1 MGKSYLVTGA
11 KLRCIWGSKPAKLV
25 IKDGHNFIA
34 DGRQKANK
42 ADCKKQENIPSFGV
56 CKISSCG
63 KNCRECM
70 SLADKWVNTSGNSWK
85 LEKLNGNTALTMD
98 SILLC
103 RKGGVI
109 VPETSGQGEVRKI
122 NWKQLMARYPLIGFA
137 AALGKTGC
145 SVFGFDPV
153 NLNTGNFIYEKE
165 DLKIRGITTLSFH
178 ITYNSMEEYRG
189 GSLGEGWHHNY
200 EIFIEDNKE
209 GVLSLHLGDGR
220 IVPYR
225 KSIGNLY
232 TPLSKGLGIIKQ
244 ENDGYHYAAGEGT
257 EYTFDELGRLLARK
271 DRNGNTDRFLYNSK
285 GQLSEVRGAN
295 GGVLYY
301 RYNREGNLYHVSDHT
316 GREVCLRYSY
326 RVLYQYVNPSGHAYT
341 FGYNENLRLE
351 SVTTPRGIE
360 GVRNVYDSA
369 NRVVKQM
376 LPDGGMAEFHY
387 DDEGQC
393 TYAKDQNGYI
403 TSYESDDKFRNVRTA
418 YKDGEERFEYDDN
431 DHRTLY
437 VDKKGN
443 RTRYRYSDKGH
454 LLGLTDAL
462 GVQKDFTYNGE
473 GKLLTAGIEGD
484 RLLENVYDK
493 AGHLIKTTDALG
505 RSREI
510 IYDEKGCPLRII
522 LPDGSGIKI
531 THDERG
537 NISSI
542 TDPYDVTVGYEYDDL
557 NRVIQITDNEGNKVS
572 YQYDERDHLLSET
585 NPEGAVR
592 RYSYDASGRPVQA
605 TDYDGGVMTVE
616 YNVTGKPEKLTD
628 KEGNVT
634 KRSYDLAGNLSEEVS
649 PTGAVSVY
657 QYDRNNRLVQTRLMA
672 RQEGEAVRVVDYSY
686 DPVGNLLKAQ
696 AGGGNEPISVTSYEY
711 DALNRITAIISPA
724 GGRTTYAYDRKT
736 GKISS
741 ITDAAGNI
749 RTFRYNRAG
758 ELTGETDIRG
768 NMTSYEYNALGQL
781 LSVTD
786 GVGRT
791 TRHYYLPGG
800 RREKTVYPDGRQMSY
815 EYDNLGRLKK
825 KTDQN
830 GYGIFYIHDCMG
842 RILSVTSSAG
852 QKKSY
857 AYDVMGNITSIT
869 DANGNM
875 TKYAYT
881 LNGRLKEV
889 TDALGNKTEY
899 AYDKADRLISIC
911 QHGQT
916 GEADRITEYE
926 RDAFGQVECVRDAL
940 GGEERFRYDALGR
953 MIEKT
958 DREALVTTYAY
969 TADGRPESILYGD
982 GSRAELE
989 YTPLR
994 QLAVVRDWLGE
1005 TRIERDRQGSPVS
1018 IRDHNGRTV
1027 RYEWGSMGQRQGM
1040 TYPDGTMVSWT
1051 YDSLLRLAE
1060 MRRTAEGKDALWV
1073 RYHYDTQGRLAEKTN
1088 SGGYRTKWDY
1098 NESEFLDELSHE
1110 DASGILDRFR
1120 YAYDAMGNKTTVWK
1134 ERKGLPE
1141 ESGTYRYGYDELQRL
1156 NDVEKD
1162 GKLLRRY
1169 RYDIFGNR
1177 VGMEDYGRETKSLS
1191 KYDALNRLLEQE
1203 IWEDISDSGSVVH
1216 KTYTYDGRGN
1226 LTGEY
1231 QDGELLH
1238 GYVFNS
1244 MNRLGKAWNAQ
1255 DEEAEYFYNAL
1266 GQRTGRNADGEPEEY
1281 LLDLTK
1287 PYHNLLGLQKGKQ
1300 KQTFYYD
1307 FGVALMEEGG
1317 KTARYAL
1324 SDDLGSPLRV
1334 LHRNGHGDTYG
1345 YDEFGVELYDLNKQ
1359 QNAVKRYS
1367 RQGENQPFGYTGYR
1381 YDDISGTYF
1390 AQAREY
1396 RSEIGRFTAEDIIRG
1411 RGSVPKTLNRYGYC
1425 WDNPMGYMDL
1435 NGKDPITPQEAQNM
1449 AWDFLEDKFDKAV
1462 DEIENKVD
1470 TVKNDVKETINNA
1483 IDSAAD
1489 FAMDT
1494 ANDGVHWVKDF
1505 LSDYDFTVSNG
1516 VGVSVTP
1523 TVFLMGY
1530 MIGPSIDSD
1539 GNLGIQGTL
1548 SAGFTTAPDFAGS
1561 IQQYLTITN
1570 APDIFTLEG
1579 YGANIG
1585 GSGVIP
1591 IKGILAVLGYDLNY
1605 VGNVNEKIEYYGKT
1619 FSMGIT
1625 NKEGIEIHGQL
1636 SYTRTYGKPIN
1647 LFDLWDYIYSK
1658 YNTCD

>member
-1 MGKSYLVTGA
+1 
-11 KLRCIWGSKPAKLV
+11 
-25 IKDGHNFIA
+25 
-34 DGRQKANK
+34 
-42 ADCKKQENIPSFGV
+42 
-56 CKISSCG
+56 
-63 KNCRECM
+63 
-70 SLADKWVNTSGNSWK
+70 
-85 LEKLNGNTALTMD
+85 
-98 SILLC
+98 
-103 RKGGVI
+103 
-109 VPETSGQGEVRKI
+109 
-122 NWKQLMARYPLIGFA
+122 
-137 AALGKTGC
+137 
-145 SVFGFDPV
+145 
-153 NLNTGNFIYEKE
+153 
-165 DLKIRGITTLSFH
+165 
-178 ITYNSMEEYRG
+178 
-189 GSLGEGWHHNY
+189 
-200 EIFIEDNKE
+200 
-209 GVLSLHLGDGR
+209 
-220 IVPYR
+220 
-225 KSIGNLY
+225 
-232 TPLSKGLGIIKQ
+232 
-244 ENDGYHYAAGEGT
+244 
-257 EYTFDELGRLLARK
+257 
-271 DRNGNTDRFLYNSK
+271 
-285 GQLSEVRGAN
+285 
-295 GGVLYY
+295 
-301 RYNREGNLYHVSDHT
+301 
-316 GREVCLRYSY
+316 
-326 RVLYQYVNPSGHAYT
+326 
-341 FGYNENLRLE
+341 
-351 SVTTPRGIE
+351 
-360 GVRNVYDSA
+360 
-369 NRVVKQM
+369 M
-376 LPDGGMAEFHY
+376 L
-387 DDEGQC
+387 
-393 TYAKDQNGYI
+393 
-403 TSYESDDKFRNVRTA
+403 FR
-418 YKDGEERFEYDDN
+418 
-431 DHRTLY
+431 
-437 VDKKGN
+437 
-443 RTRYRYSDKGH
+443 S
-454 LLGLTDAL
+454 
-462 GVQKDFTYNGE
+462 
-473 GKLLTAGIEGD
+473 
-484 RLLENVYDK
+484 
-493 AGHLIKTTDALG
+493 
-505 RSREI
+505 
-510 IYDEKGCPLRII
+510 
-522 LPDGSGIKI
+522 
-531 THDERG
+531 
-537 NISSI
+537 
-542 TDPYDVTVGYEYDDL
+542 
-557 NRVIQITDNEGNKVS
+557 
-572 YQYDERDHLLSET
+572 
-585 NPEGAVR
+585 
-592 RYSYDASGRPVQA
+592 
-605 TDYDGGVMTVE
+605 
-616 YNVTGKPEKLTD
+616 
-628 KEGNVT
+628 
-634 KRSYDLAGNLSEEVS
+634 
-649 PTGAVSVY
+649 
-657 QYDRNNRLVQTRLMA
+657 
-672 RQEGEAVRVVDYSY
+672 
-686 DPVGNLLKAQ
+686 
-696 AGGGNEPISVTSYEY
+696 
-711 DALNRITAIISPA
+711 
-724 GGRTTYAYDRKT
+724 
-736 GKISS
+736 
-741 ITDAAGNI
+741 GNI

-1060 MRRTAEGKDALWV
+1060 MRRTAEGKDALRV

-1098 NESEFLDELSHE
+1098 NESGFLDELSHE